1 MAGVLWMEAKAMNTN
16 EIGLTTSQQFD
27 LERMSRAI
35 DQEHDIG
42 KLKEVAKMLIRSW
55 FIQRAA
61 TGWMMRQSLRQPQ

>member
-1 MAGVLWMEAKAMNTN
+1 MAWVLWMEAKAMNSN

-27 LERMSRAI
+27 LERMNRTI